1 MDIYYP
7 KDEIFRVK
15 NLHQY
20 IGNLKGKVTKTAQR
34 LIGKTILENMDPTP
48 IPIQPGPEIKTGS
61 FGWVYTKAS
70 CNGKKVT
77 VKRLKYTE
85 HPSTFLIE
93 AIVQSIMHNYT
104 KETMCP
110 IQVPEVYRFGKANF
124 SRRVYRNREYRM
136 EKVQSYVIVMEHI
149 EGKPLHQVENIK
161 KHINTIVHGLQH
173 IQDDM
178 AFVHRDFHAD
188 NIIVSNKLYMI
199 DFGRTCVGLNS
210 KTIYDKYEWYTTKCN
225 NRSHDVCTLIVNLVT
240 SYDKKELR
248 AVATR
253 ICKQYKD
260 IVVNSPYKDFDEN
273 RDYSGQQ
280 WKDRIFHW
288 HYIGYLEEVE
298 LEPYV
303 PKNMLCIWKLKL

>member
-7 KDEIFRVK
+7 KDEIFGVE
-15 NLHQY
+15 NLRQY
-20 IGNLKGKVTKTAQR
+20 VAKLKGTVTKTAQK
-34 LIGKTILENMDPTP
+34 LIGKKILENMDPTP
-48 IPIQPGPEIKTGS
+48 IPIQTGPEIKEGS
-61 FGWVYTKAS
+61 FGWVYTKATYK
-70 CNGKKVT
+70 GKRVT
-77 VKRLKYTE
+77 VKRLKYAE
-85 HPSTFLIE
+85 QPSTFLLE
-93 AIVQSIMHNYT
+93 AIVQCIMHNYT
-104 KETMCP
+104 KQTMCP

-124 SRRVYRNREYRM
+124 SQWVYRNRESRM

-161 KHINTIVHGLQH
+161 PHINTIVHGLQH

-178 AFVHRDFHAD
+178 AFVHRDFHAY

-240 SYDKKELR
+240 SYDKQELR
-248 AVATR
+248 AVAAQ

-260 IVVNSPYKDFDEN
+260 KVKDSPYQEYDMN
-273 RDYSGQQ
+273 IDYSGQQ

-303 PKNMLCIWKLKL
+303 PKNMLSIWKLKF